1 MNKLKHKHG
10 VHMILKNLKTLL
22 KIFTVSLVFALFF
35 SACGNEKAV
44 KAEAGKIVE
53 AVENKD
59 VKTLEMLI
67 LGTGDFAEDEALS
80 DFFLESESDSN
91 GVIAK
96 IIEQDSIKVKK
107 IEKEAIVYEITAPQ
121 LSEMFEAAMQEKDL
135 SSENFEKYIYDYIA
149 AADKIKIEVKVPYT
163 YEDKVFEADY
173 LTKDFIN
180 AITGNLV
187 NAYQG
192 LVQKMLEEN
201 SGESV
206 K

>member
-1 MNKLKHKHG
+1 
-10 VHMILKNLKTLL
+10 MILKNLKTLL
-22 KIFTVSLVFALFF
+22 KIFTVGLVFALFF

>member
-1 MNKLKHKHG
+1 MKLKNSKA
-10 VHMILKNLKTLL
+10 LL
-22 KIFTVSLVFALFF
+22 KIFTISLVVALFF
-35 SACGNEKAV
+35 SACGNEKSV
-44 KAEAGKIVE
+44 KAEAEKIVE

-59 VKTLEMLI
+59 VKALEMLI

-91 GVIAK
+91 GVIAQ

-107 IEKEAIVYEITAPQ
+107 IEKETIVYEITAPQ
-121 LSEMFEAAMQEKDL
+121 LSGMFEDAMKEQGL

-163 YEDKVFEADY
+163 YDDKIFEADY

-180 AITGNLV
+180 GITGNLI

-201 SGESV
+201 R
-206 K
+206 

>member
-1 MNKLKHKHG
+1 MKLKNSKA
-10 VHMILKNLKTLL
+10 LL
-22 KIFTVSLVFALFF
+22 KIFTISLVVALFF
-35 SACGNEKAV
+35 SACGNEKSV
-44 KAEAGKIVE
+44 KAEAEKIVE

-59 VKTLEMLI
+59 VKALEMLI

-91 GVIAK
+91 GVIAQ

-107 IEKEAIVYEITAPQ
+107 IEKETIVYEITAPQ
-121 LSEMFEAAMQEKDL
+121 LSGMFEDAMKEQGL

-149 AADKIKIEVKVPYT
+149 TADKIKIEVKVPYT
-163 YEDKVFEADY
+163 YDDKIFEADY

-180 AITGNLV
+180 GITGNLI

>member
-1 MNKLKHKHG
+1 
-10 VHMILKNLKTLL
+10 MILKNSKALL
-22 KIFTVSLVFALFF
+22 KIFTVTLVFTLFF

-44 KAEAGKIVE
+44 KAEAEKIVE

-59 VKTLEMLI
+59 VNALEMLI
-67 LGTGDFAEDEALS
+67 LGTGDFAEDEVLS
-80 DFFLESESDSN
+80 DFFSDSESDSN
-91 GVIAK
+91 GVIDK

-107 IEKEAIVYEITAPQ
+107 IEKETIVYEITAPQ
-121 LSEMFEAAMQEKDL
+121 LSGMFEEAMKEKDL

-163 YEDKVFEADY
+163 YENKVFEADY

-180 AITGNLV
+180 AITGNLID
-187 NAYQG
+187 AYQG

>member
-1 MNKLKHKHG
+1 MKLKNSKA
-10 VHMILKNLKTLL
+10 LL
-22 KIFTVSLVFALFF
+22 KIFTISLVVALFF
-35 SACGNEKAV
+35 SACGNEKSV
-44 KAEAGKIVE
+44 KAEAEKIVE

-59 VKTLEMLI
+59 VKALEMLI

-91 GVIAK
+91 GVIAQ

-107 IEKEAIVYEITAPQ
+107 IEKETIVYEITAPQ
-121 LSEMFEAAMQEKDL
+121 LSGMFEDAMKEQGL

-163 YEDKVFEADY
+163 YDDKIFEADY

-180 AITGNLV
+180 GITGNLI